1 MPHRSRR
8 SPITGVFVASLLVAI
23 GLLSAGTAQAST
35 LPTLSFAVTASS
47 IAVTGP
53 TQSGAVNVVTTAS
66 GVKEGTAILLLI
78 RPGITVAEI
87 ESVLAKGPGGHDPNK
102 TSKYGTIV
110 YSGEATPGKSEEAQM
125 YLQPGQYVALVPGH
139 GTGAKA
145 HMFFTVTPAAS
156 PLALATPQ
164 ATIRTIEFGFR
175 GPTTLHDGELVRF
188 ENEGFLI
195 HMDIAIPVKSQ
206 SAAKQVVKDLLT
218 GKEKGIE
225 KLATGEPV
233 SFAPPMSHEAF
244 RQETITEK
252 PGWYVQACFMET
264 QDGRDHTRL
273 GMERIIKIVK

>member
-1 MPHRSRR
+1 ML
-8 SPITGVFVASLLVAI
+8 VASLLAVVS
-23 GLLSAGTAQAST
+23 LLSAASAQAST
-35 LPTLSFAVTASS
+35 LPTLSIAVTKSS

-87 ESVLAKGPGGHDPNK
+87 ESVLAKGAGGKDPNT

-110 YSGEATPGKSEEAQM
+110 FSGEATPNRSEEAQI
-125 YLQPGQYVALVPGH
+125 YLQPGQYLALVPGHH

-145 HMFFTVTPAAS
+145 HMFFTVTAAAS

-195 HMDIAIPVKSQ
+195 HMDIAIPAKSQ
-206 SAAKQVVKDLLT
+206 SAAKQVVKDLLS

-244 RQETITEK
+244 RQEMITEK

-264 QDGRDHTRL
+264 QDRRDHTRL
-273 GMERIIKIVK
+273 GMERIIKIV